1 MRPIIAILRGI
12 TPPEAPAHAASLVEA
27 GIARIE
33 VPLNSPDALDSIE
46 AIADAHG
53 RDALIGAGTV
63 LTMEDVAHVYRVG
76 GRMIVSPNA
85 DKGVIYATRSLGMAS
100 WPGVF
105 TPSEAFD
112 ALRWGATGLKL
123 FPASTGGPAHL
134 KAMMAVLPEG
144 TEIYAVG
151 GAGAENFAE
160 WRAAGATGFGLGTAL
175 YRPGQSPDDT
185 AARAR
190 EAVAAWDAL
199 A

>member
-12 TPPEAPAHAASLVEA
+12 TPPEAEAHAAALVGA

-33 VPLNSPDALDSIE
+33 VPLNSPEALDSIE
-46 AIADAHG
+46 AIAGVQGGA
-53 RDALIGAGTV
+53 ALVGAGTV
-63 LTMEDVAHVYRVG
+63 LSMEDVAHVYRVG
-76 GRMIVSPNA
+76 GRLIVSPHA
-85 DKGVIYATRSLGMAS
+85 DKGVIYATRSLGMDS

-105 TPSEAFD
+105 TPSEAFA

-144 TEIYAVG
+144 TQIYAVG
-151 GAGAENFAE
+151 GAGADNFAE
-160 WRAAGATGFGLGTAL
+160 WHAAGATGFGLGTAL

-199 A
+199 Q

>member
-12 TPPEAPAHAASLVEA
+12 TPPEAIAHAAALVEA
-27 GIARIE
+27 GVTRIE
-33 VPLNSPDALDSIE
+33 VPLNSQGALDSIG
-46 AIADAHG
+46 AIADAH
-53 RDALIGAGTV
+53 RESVLVGAGTV
-63 LTMEDVAHVYRVG
+63 LTMEEVAHVYRAG
-76 GRMIVSPNA
+76 GRLIVSPNA
-85 DKGVIYATRSLGMAS
+85 DKGVIYATRSLGMQS

-105 TPSEAFD
+105 TPSEAFA

-134 KAMMAVLPEG
+134 KAMMAVLPAG
-144 TEIYAVG
+144 TGVYAVG
-151 GAGAENFAE
+151 GAGAENFAD

-175 YRPGQSPDDT
+175 YKPGQPPEDT

>member
-12 TPPEAPAHAASLVEA
+12 TPPEAEVHAAVLVGA

-46 AIADAHG
+46 AIAKAQG
-53 RDALIGAGTV
+53 GAALVGAGTV
-63 LTMEDVAHVYRVG
+63 LSMEDVAHVYRVG
-76 GRMIVSPNA
+76 GRLIVSPNA
-85 DKGVIYATRSLGMAS
+85 DKGVIYATRSLGMDS

-105 TPSEAFD
+105 TPSEAFA

-144 TEIYAVG
+144 TEVYAVG
-151 GAGAENFAE
+151 GAGPENFAD
-160 WRAAGATGFGLGTAL
+160 WRAAGAAGFGLGTSL
-175 YRPGQSPDDT
+175 YRPGQSPDET
-185 AARAR
+185 AANARA
-190 EAVAAWDAL
+190 AVAAWDAL
-199 A
+199 T